1 MRISDWSLDVCSSD
15 LRRLGWRGTPVARF
29 AAEFGASPV
38 AVAALTV
45 TIVLALLATFANF
58 ITPQNPYDLAQLDI
72 MDGMLP
78 PGSTD
83 FAGSMTYH
91 LGTDQQGRDML
102 SAIIFGLRMSLGVGV
117 MSTFIALSLG
127 LLLGVLP
134 AHFGGK
140 VDPVIIQIGSASG
153 RERGFKT

>member
-1 MRISDWSLDVCSSD
+1 MSLHDVLPILLRARSAGEVLVGIGVTD
-15 LRRLGWRGTPVARF
+15 ALKVPAAPAPGRRLGWRGTPVARF

-78 PGSTD
+78 PGRDRKSTRLN
-83 FAGSMTYH
+83 SSH
-91 LGTDQQGRDML
+91 
-102 SAIIFGLRMSLGVGV
+102 
-117 MSTFIALSLG
+117 
-127 LLLGVLP
+127 
-134 AHFGGK
+134 
-140 VDPVIIQIGSASG
+140 
-153 RERGFKT
+153 